1 MEDDDVDDDGDN
13 GDFQF
18 YRKFVDISNNLQL
31 KGQGGRHHSSLS
43 LCLLLHPSSLPME
56 MTLSA
61 DSKNLF
67 PGSIGVVFFLHWHKK
82 GMQSKAEKMIEKR
95 KGREKAKTVIN
106 PQKRKAP
113 RSSTRRHLR

>member
-1 MEDDDVDDDGDN
+1 MKDDDVDDDDD
-13 GDFQF
+13 DFQF
-18 YRKFVDISNNLQL
+18 YRKFVDISNSLQS

-43 LCLLLHPSSLPME
+43 LRLLLHPSSLPME

-67 PGSIGVVFFLHWHKK
+67 PGSIGVVFFLHRHKK

-95 KGREKAKTVIN
+95 KAERK
-106 PQKRKAP
+106 QK
-113 RSSTRRHLR
+113 L